1 VNGRF
6 CLPVLAAT
14 IIGSLGSIAL
24 DGRQQVTFRAGVDAV
39 RIDALVTEGG
49 KPVTG
54 LTAADFEVEDNGVAQ
69 DVNLADPNARFNLI
83 LALDTSATVRG
94 QPLRDLLQAVQ
105 AALQQI
111 QPGEQVALLTYDVN
125 VTLRSPLT
133 SDLAAVRRSLDAIHP
148 ASVTATYD
156 AVFAGLSFGSPEV
169 RSLLLVFTDGQD
181 NASWLSAS
189 QVIESARRA
198 DVVVCP
204 VVVGMGIPDPS
215 RPSAAARR
223 PWSWRV
229 MDALAEQTGGRVFR
243 AGPGSMMREAF
254 LNVLTEFRSRYLI
267 AYSPTG
273 VRNDDGWHRLDVRVK
288 GRRADV
294 RARPGYMARGSR

>member
-1 VNGRF
+1 M
-6 CLPVLAAT
+6 
-14 IIGSLGSIAL
+14 
-24 DGRQQVTFRAGVDAV
+24 
-39 RIDALVTEGG
+39 
-49 KPVTG
+49 
-54 LTAADFEVEDNGVAQ
+54 
-69 DVNLADPNARFNLI
+69 
-83 LALDTSATVRG
+83 
-94 QPLRDLLQAVQ
+94 
-105 AALQQI
+105 
-111 QPGEQVALLTYDVN
+111 
-125 VTLRSPLT
+125 
-133 SDLAAVRRSLDAIHP
+133 H
-148 ASVTATYD
+148 D

-169 RSLLLVFTDGQD
+169 RSLLLLFTDGQD

-215 RPSAAARR
+215 RPSATARR

-267 AYSPTG
+267 AYTPSG
-273 VRNDDGWHRLDVRVK
+273 VRNDDGWHRLEVRVK
-288 GRRADV
+288 GRRAEV
-294 RARPGYMARGSR
+294 RARPGYMAQGSR